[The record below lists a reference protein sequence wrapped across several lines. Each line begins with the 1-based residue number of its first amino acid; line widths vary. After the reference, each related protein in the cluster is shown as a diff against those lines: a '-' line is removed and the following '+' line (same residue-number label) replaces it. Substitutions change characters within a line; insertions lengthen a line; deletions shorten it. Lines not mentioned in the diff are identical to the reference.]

1 MFALSSKITFAKTVV
16 ADAPTRRAGGRATHV
31 VKVRANASMDKRE
44 RARARDAERLTED
57 ATRANVGW
65 SHDRHEQPS

>member
-16 ADAPTRRAGGRATHV
+16 VDAPTRRAGGRAAHV

>member
-16 ADAPTRRAGGRATHV
+16 ADAPTRRAGERATHV

-44 RARARDAERLTED
+44 ISSARGRRRSTRVSTRRRWFGRVGARA
-57 ATRANVGW
+57 
-65 SHDRHEQPS
+65 